1 MNNCANRGQ
10 SSWVGRARGVRR
22 RSPRTAH
29 QLLHTEV
36 LSSHPSI
43 HYMPS
48 AVLDFPYGP
57 SFNVARNILD
67 FSGMGVIVVPE
78 VPWGRTLSPVQFS
91 LEDTVFLL
99 PGKLSEGANTRL
111 GTVSSL
117 KRRPPG
123 ASCSAKQLPGHRR
136 ARRPRS

>member
-1 MNNCANRGQ
+1 MNNNWADRGPL
-10 SSWVGRARGVRR
+10 SWAGRARGERR
-22 RSPRTAH
+22 RSARTAH

-67 FSGMGVIVVPE
+67 FSGMGVIVIPE
-78 VPWGRTLSPVQFS
+78 VPRGGP
-91 LEDTVFLL
+91 
-99 PGKLSEGANTRL
+99 
-111 GTVSSL
+111 
-117 KRRPPG
+117 
-123 ASCSAKQLPGHRR
+123 
-136 ARRPRS
+136 